1 MYKKPSRIVNDESP
15 CSSYAKNRKNSKRP
29 TFIEQTQYY
38 ILGGL
43 PILAKK
49 SNNSEKLMI
58 FALGGVGEIGKN
70 MYVVQY
76 DDDIVVVD
84 AGLKF
89 PEEDMLGIDLVIPD
103 ISYLTENRDKVRG
116 IIVTHGHE
124 DHIGGLPYVLKHL
137 NVPLYA
143 TKLTL
148 GLIENKLREANLLGE
163 TKRILINADSE
174 LKLGSTLTATFFKT
188 NHSIP
193 DSVGVCIDT
202 PEGNVVH
209 TGDFKFDHTPVNDQ
223 FADLQ
228 RMAEIGQKGV
238 LALLSDSTNAEKPGF
253 TPSEKSVG
261 IVLED
266 IFRKARQRVVVATFA
281 SNVHRI
287 QQVVNAAD
295 ATGRKIVVVGRSM
308 VNVVSIASELGYLE
322 IPEGMIIEPEEIN
335 RIGADRVAILCT
347 GSQGEPMSALSRMAR
362 STHRKVDILPGDTVI
377 IAATPVPG
385 NEKYVGRTIDALFRL
400 GAEVIYSGSNKGV
413 HVSGHGS
420 QEELKLMLNLMR
432 PKFFI
437 PIHGEYRMLRKHA
450 QLGESVGVDPD
461 NIFLVDIGDVVEIHN
476 GEARK
481 AGKVPSGNVL
491 IDGLGVGD
499 VGNIVLRDRKLLS
512 QDGILVVVVTL
523 SKQDGRIVS
532 GPDIISRGFVY
543 VRESEGLLDE
553 ANRVVTSTLQRLMS
567 ENVNEWA
574 SLKSGV
580 KDSLGRFLFDQT
592 RRRPMI
598 LPIIMEV

>member
-1 MYKKPSRIVNDESP
+1 MSKKNNND
-15 CSSYAKNRKNSKRP
+15 
-29 TFIEQTQYY
+29 
-38 ILGGL
+38 
-43 PILAKK
+43 
-49 SNNSEKLMI
+49 KLMI

-76 DDDIVVVD
+76 GNDIVVVD

-89 PEEDMLGIDLVIPD
+89 PEEDMLGIDIVIPD

-116 IIVTHGHE
+116 IVLTHGHE

-137 NVPLYA
+137 NVPVYG

-148 GLIENKLREANLLGE
+148 GLVENKLKEANLLGE
-163 TKRILINADSE
+163 TKRILINEDSE
-174 LKLGSTLTATFFKT
+174 IELGNNLSVSFFRT

-193 DSVGVCIDT
+193 DSVGVCIQT
-202 PEGNVVH
+202 PEGMVVH
-209 TGDFKFDHTPVNDQ
+209 TGDFKFDHTPVNGQ

-228 RMAEIGQKGV
+228 RMAEIGSKGV

-253 TPSEKSVG
+253 TPSEKNVG

-266 IFRKARQRVVVATFA
+266 IFRKASQRVVVATFA
-281 SNVHRI
+281 SNVHRV
-287 QQVVNAAD
+287 QQVINAAEV
-295 ATGRKIVVVGRSM
+295 TGRKVAVIGRSM
-308 VNVVSIASELGYLE
+308 VNVVNIASDLGYLE
-322 IPEGMIIEPEEIN
+322 IPDGMIIEPEEV
-335 RIGADRVAILCT
+335 GKMAADRVVILCT
-347 GSQGEPMSALSRMAR
+347 GSQGEPMSALTRMAR

-385 NEKYVGRTIDALFRL
+385 NEKYVGRTIDELFRL
-400 GAEVIYSGSNKGV
+400 GAEVHYSGANSGV

-420 QEELKLMLNLMR
+420 QEELKLMLNLMK
-432 PKFFI
+432 PKYFI
-437 PIHGEYRMLRKHA
+437 PIHGEFRMQRRHA
-450 QLGESVGVDPD
+450 LLGEAVGVEPE
-461 NIFLVDIGDVVEIHN
+461 NIFITDIGEVVEIQ
-476 GEARK
+476 GGSARK
-481 AGKVPSGNVL
+481 AGKVSSGNVL

-523 SKQDGRIVS
+523 SKQDGKIVS

-553 ANRVVTSTLQRLMS
+553 ANRIVTSTLQKLMS

-574 SLKSGV
+574 SLKTNV
-580 KDSLGRFLFDQT
+580 KDSLGRFLYEQT

>member
-1 MYKKPSRIVNDESP
+1 MSKKNNND
-15 CSSYAKNRKNSKRP
+15 
-29 TFIEQTQYY
+29 
-38 ILGGL
+38 
-43 PILAKK
+43 
-49 SNNSEKLMI
+49 KLTI

-76 DDDIVVVD
+76 GNDIVVVD

-89 PEEDMLGIDLVIPD
+89 PEEDMLGIDIVIPD

-116 IIVTHGHE
+116 IVLTHGHE
-124 DHIGGLPYVLKHL
+124 DHIGGLSYVLKNL
-137 NVPLYA
+137 NVPVYG
-143 TKLTL
+143 TRLTL
-148 GLIENKLREANLLGE
+148 GLVENKLKEANLLGE
-163 TKRILINADSE
+163 TKRILINEDSE
-174 LKLGSTLTATFFKT
+174 IELGTSLKVTFFRT

-193 DSVGVCIDT
+193 DSVGVCIET

-209 TGDFKFDHTPVNDQ
+209 TGDFKFDHTPVNGQ
-223 FADLQ
+223 FANLH

-238 LALLSDSTNAEKPGF
+238 LALMSDSTNAEKPGF
-253 TPSEKSVG
+253 TPSEKNVG

-266 IFRKARQRVVVATFA
+266 IFRKAEQRVVVATFA

-287 QQVVNAAD
+287 QQVVNAAES
-295 ATGRKIVVVGRSM
+295 TGRKITVIGRSM
-308 VNVVSIASELGYLE
+308 VNVVSIASELGYLNV
-322 IPEGMIIEPEEIN
+322 PDGMLIEPEEMN
-335 RIGADRVAILCT
+335 RMAGNRVVVLCT
-347 GSQGEPMSALSRMAR
+347 GSQGEPMSALTRMAR
-362 STHRKVDILPGDTVI
+362 SSHRKVDILPGDTVI

-385 NEKYVGRTIDALFRL
+385 NEKYVGRTIDELFRL
-400 GAEVIYSGSNKGV
+400 GANVIYSGSNSGV

-420 QEELKLMLNLMR
+420 QEELKLMLNLMK
-432 PKFFI
+432 PKYFI
-437 PIHGEYRMLRKHA
+437 PIHGEFRMQRRHA
-450 QLGESVGVDPD
+450 LLAESVGVEPS
-461 NIFLVDIGDVVEIHN
+461 NIFITELGEVIEIS
-476 GEARK
+476 GGAARR
-481 AGKVPSGNVL
+481 AGKVTAGNVL

-523 SKQDGRIVS
+523 SKQNGAIVS

-553 ANRVVTSTLQRLMS
+553 ANRIVSGTLQRLMS
-567 ENVNEWA
+567 EKVNEWA
-574 SLKSGV
+574 SLKTSV
-580 KDSLGRFLFDQT
+580 KDSLGRFLYEQT

>member
-1 MYKKPSRIVNDESP
+1 MSKKMNND
-15 CSSYAKNRKNSKRP
+15 
-29 TFIEQTQYY
+29 
-38 ILGGL
+38 
-43 PILAKK
+43 
-49 SNNSEKLMI
+49 KLMI
-58 FALGGVGEIGKN
+58 FSLGGVAEIGKN

-76 DDDIVVVD
+76 ANDIVVID

-89 PEEDMLGIDLVIPD
+89 PEEDMLGIDIVIPD
-103 ISYLTENRDKVRG
+103 ITYLMENRDKVRG
-116 IIVTHGHE
+116 ILITHGHE
-124 DHIGGLPYVLKHL
+124 DHIGGLPYVLKNL
-137 NVPLYA
+137 NVPVYG

-148 GLIENKLREANLLGE
+148 GLVENKLKEAGLLGE
-163 TKRILINADSE
+163 TKRVLINADSE
-174 LKLGSTLTATFFKT
+174 VQLGSTMKATFFRT

-193 DSVGVCIDT
+193 DSVGVCLET

-209 TGDFKFDHTPVNDQ
+209 TGDFKFDHTPVNNQ
-223 FADLQ
+223 FADLH
-228 RMAEIGQKGV
+228 RMGEIGKNGV
-238 LALLSDSTNAEKPGF
+238 LALLSDSTNAERPGF
-253 TPSEKSVG
+253 TPSEKNVG
-261 IVLED
+261 IVLDD
-266 IFRKARQRVVVATFA
+266 IFSKAEQRVVVATFA

-287 QQVVNAAD
+287 QQVIDAAYT
-295 ATGRKIVVVGRSM
+295 TGRKVTIIGRSM
-308 VNVVSIASELGYLE
+308 VNVVTIASELGYLNV
-322 IPEGMIIEPEEIN
+322 PDGLLIEPEEVN
-335 RIGADRVAILCT
+335 KMAADRVVILCT
-347 GSQGEPMSALSRMAR
+347 GSQGEPMSALTRMAR

-385 NEKYVGRTIDALFRL
+385 NEKYVGRTIDELFRL
-400 GAEVIYSGSNKGV
+400 GAEVIYSGSNSGV

-432 PKFFI
+432 PKYFI
-437 PIHGEYRMLRKHA
+437 PVHGEYRMLRKHA
-450 QLGESVGVDPD
+450 LLGESVGVDPD
-461 NIFLVDIGDVVEIHN
+461 NIFLVDVGDVVEIQN
-476 GEARK
+476 GAARK

-523 SKQDGRIVS
+523 SKQDGTIVS

-543 VRESEGLLDE
+543 VRESEGLLEE
-553 ANRVVTSTLQRLMS
+553 ANRIVSSTLEKLMS

-574 SLKSGV
+574 SLKTSV
-580 KDSLGRFLFDQT
+580 KDALGRFLYEQT